1 MRPMRARSALESGN
15 TGYPST
21 GLNNVASRAAAL
33 QPGFRTRRS
42 SPFAT
47 KLESLQTRS
56 VGPREMA
63 AASMIPRT

>member
-1 MRPMRARSALESGN
+1 MRARSALESEN

-47 KLESLQTRS
+47 KLESLPTRRR
-56 VGPREMA
+56 VVLDLVKWRQL
-63 AASMIPRT
+63 I